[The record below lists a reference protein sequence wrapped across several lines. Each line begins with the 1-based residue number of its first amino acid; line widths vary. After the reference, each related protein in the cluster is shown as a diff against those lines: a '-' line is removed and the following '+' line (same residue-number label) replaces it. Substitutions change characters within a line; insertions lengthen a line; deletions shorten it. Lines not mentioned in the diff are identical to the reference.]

1 MTVYVTRLFWFY
13 LQPFINEFHE
23 FYCHVFV
30 DFNRKWEA
38 QPYIGIMEFPNLF
51 AALKKEIEMRI
62 DRKIQ
67 NSGDALFFTA
77 AEIFE

>member
-1 MTVYVTRLFWFY
+1 
-13 LQPFINEFHE
+13 
-23 FYCHVFV
+23 V

-38 QPYIGIMEFPNLF
+38 QPYIGIMEFPKLF
-51 AALKKEIEMRI
+51 AELKKEIEMRI

-67 NSGDALFFTA
+67 NSGDVLFFTA